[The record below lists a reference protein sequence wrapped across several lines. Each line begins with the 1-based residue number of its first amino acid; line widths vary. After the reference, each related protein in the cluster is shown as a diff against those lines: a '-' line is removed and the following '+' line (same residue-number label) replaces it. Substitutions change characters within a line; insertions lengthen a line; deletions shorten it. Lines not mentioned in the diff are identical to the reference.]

1 MPAQD
6 RRERVARNEA
16 SFREINETLE
26 GGLRSA
32 PREDGELSGFVC
44 ECGDRDCTALVHATL
59 PQYQAVRADPMLFLI
74 CPGHEVPDVE
84 DVVERGDRYA
94 VVRKHEDAR
103 AIVEQTDPRG

>member
-44 ECGDRDCTALVHATL
+44 ECGDRDCSALVHVTL
-59 PQYQAVRADPMLFLI
+59 PKYQEVREDPMQFLI
-74 CPGHEVPDVE
+74 CPGHEMPEAENVI
-84 DVVERGDRYA
+84 ERGDRYA

-103 AIVEQTDPRG
+103 PVVERA